1 MPQRKSPAPEKT
13 SYADSGGGMMM
24 SPKQA
29 WRTPPLMK
37 ATTSRSVV
45 GQTFDDRT
53 KEDLQYFEKISHIR
67 GLKKSPWGISYLND
81 AEPIK
86 ELYRSLAFT
95 TRKGHSNAV
104 CKCRKHIDPD
114 SLTTFLI
121 GCSKCGKWFHAQC
134 VGIAEVDLRTL
145 RVFDCPQCA
154 EKITNTIVLK
164 KMKEAELAR
173 QCRKRKTELIKKL
186 ESEVEAYE
194 GKNNLLRREI
204 ETLKELGRTLHNEI
218 SIYESIKEGASME
231 PPGFINCCHQPHES
245 SILDPTPS
253 TTPFLH
259 EKQPPRR
266 SMRRVYDSSLV
277 KDGTVVVSSVD
288 DPASTIMTPAATAA
302 TATASTMPTKRKGA
316 HSSSSSSSSNRSSSS
331 SSSSKS
337 KTILRWLKQM
347 FSRETQKSGEDLL
360 VADDSHIDAN
370 RILISHHTLDGT
382 FVYSSP
388 ASIHVLGYEVEEI
401 LNMNLFALIHPDD
414 ARLVSNW
421 RMKNTQVKSNSIF
434 TAKYRLRRKD
444 MTFVQVESSFRP
456 IFCEDFQG
464 FHCISQL
471 ISRHPATP

>member
-1 MPQRKSPAPEKT
+1 MPQRKPPTLETYTSPT
-13 SYADSGGGMMM
+13 GGTMP
-24 SPKQA
+24 SKRA
-29 WRTPPLMK
+29 WRMMPPPLK
-37 ATTSRSVV
+37 TTTSRLVA
-45 GQTFDDRT
+45 GQSLEDGDDDDTARESHQNFDN
-53 KEDLQYFEKISHIR
+53 ISHTK

-81 AEPIK
+81 AEHIK

-95 TRKGHSNAV
+95 TRKGRSNAV

-134 VGIAEVDLRTL
+134 VGITEEDLRVL
-145 RVFDCPQCA
+145 RAFDCPQCA
-154 EKITNTIVLK
+154 EKITNTVVLK

-173 QCRKRKTELIKKL
+173 QCRKRKAELIKNL
-186 ESEVEAYE
+186 ESNVEAYE
-194 GKNNLLRREI
+194 GKNNLLRQEI
-204 ETLKELGRTLHNEI
+204 EALQELGRTLNDEI
-218 SIYESIKEGASME
+218 GIYESVGEGGASIGQPEFM
-231 PPGFINCCHQPHES
+231 NCYHPHVG
-245 SILDPTPS
+245 SILDPPPS
-253 TTPFLH
+253 TTFLPKRKH
-259 EKQPPRR
+259 SRR
-266 SMRRVYDSSLV
+266 SMKVLDQGGIKY
-277 KDGTVVVSSVD
+277 TVVTPAGSS
-288 DPASTIMTPAATAA
+288 PLATTTTAAPTATPAAI
-302 TATASTMPTKRKGA
+302 TASTMPTEEKSFR
-316 HSSSSSSSSNRSSSS
+316 SSISNRLS

-337 KTILRWLKQM
+337 RTILRWLKQM
-347 FSRETQKSGEDLL
+347 FSREAHESGEGFLDTGDL
-360 VADDSHIDAN
+360 HIDAN

-421 RMKNTQVKSNSIF
+421 RMKNTQVKSDSIF

-456 IFCEDFQG
+456 IFCEDFHG

-471 ISRHPATP
+471 ISRHSTTS